1 MPADSPPATVHATP
15 PGNPSLSPRDHAEPW
30 WERFAPLGA
39 PGFLLTL
46 VLGGVAAG
54 ASSPAGDAP
63 AAEIATYFAEHQGGH
78 LANTFLSAL
87 GAFVLYPW
95 FLASLWRAIRS
106 VEDEHGLCAPVV
118 LVAGVALL
126 GPLLIQLA
134 GWGAAALQAGDQ
146 RDPAVAAA
154 LFDLGSTAFLIFPLP
169 AAVVVVATTLANRS
183 GPLLPVWLA
192 RAGLPVAAVMV
203 LGAFPLGQFMFAL
216 FGLWLIAV
224 TVALMR
230 SSDRGRSAH
239 ADREQRTAAGHAAS

>member
-1 MPADSPPATVHATP
+1 MPTDRLPTATRTTPSMHPSPS
-15 PGNPSLSPRDHAEPW
+15 PGGHAEPW

-39 PGFLLTL
+39 PGFLVTL
-46 VLGGVAAG
+46 VLGGVAVG
-54 ASSPAGDAP
+54 ASPPAGDAP
-63 AAEIATYFAEHQGGH
+63 AAEIATYFAEHQDGH
-78 LANTFLSAL
+78 LVNTFLSAL

-95 FLASLWRAIRS
+95 FLASLWRAIRR
-106 VEDEHGLCAPVV
+106 VEDEHGLCAPTG

-126 GPLLIQLA
+126 GPLLIQLG
-134 GWGAAALQAGDQ
+134 GWGAAALQVGEQ

-154 LFDLGSTAFLIFPLP
+154 LFDLGSTGFLIFFLP

-216 FGLWLIAV
+216 CGLWLIAV
-224 TVALMR
+224 TVVLMR
-230 SSDRGRSAH
+230 DSQRGRSAH
-239 ADREQRTAAGHAAS
+239 AHREQLIGARHAGV